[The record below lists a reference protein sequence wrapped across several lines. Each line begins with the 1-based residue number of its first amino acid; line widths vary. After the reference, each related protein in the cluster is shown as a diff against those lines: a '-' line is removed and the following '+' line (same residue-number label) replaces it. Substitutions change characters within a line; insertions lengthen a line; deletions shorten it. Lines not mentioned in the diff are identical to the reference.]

1 MLEIPAQLW
10 QRTKSSYIWR
20 SFFRHGYPDSR
31 KNQSLAV
38 FTNVFLHLHPVK
50 VRRHALAIPYTWCM
64 GGLSFF
70 LFLVLTLTGT
80 LLMFYYRPT
89 TEWAYSDIKDLETV
103 VLFGQLLRN
112 MHRWAAHG
120 MVITVFLHMIR
131 VFYTGSYKPPREL
144 HWVIGTLLLFFTILP
159 SYTGHL
165 LPFVRQD
172 SVVRVDKRVEDT
184 AMVWPH
190 LLVIE
195 FIAAMLWTIGLFVIS
210 AAFNA
215 PLQDHST
222 PDCTPNPSKAPW
234 YLLNLQELLLH
245 MDKGLAG
252 VVVPT
257 IWLVFMAAIPYI
269 DRSREGVG
277 IWFTSRN
284 GLRITIFAAF
294 YATLLTFSLI
304 L

>member
-1 MLEIPAQLW
+1 MTTPRGPQPFSGQEKRLRL
-10 QRTKSSYIWR
+10 
-20 SFFRHGYPDSR
+20 
-31 KNQSLAV
+31 LA
-38 FTNVFLHLHPVK
+38 
-50 VRRHALAIPYTWCM
+50 
-64 GGLSFF
+64 
-70 LFLVLTLTGT
+70 
-80 LLMFYYRPT
+80 
-89 TEWAYSDIKDLETV
+89 
-103 VLFGQLLRN
+103 
-112 MHRWAAHG
+112 
-120 MVITVFLHMIR
+120 
-131 VFYTGSYKPPREL
+131 
-144 HWVIGTLLLFFTILP
+144 
-159 SYTGHL
+159 
-165 LPFVRQD
+165 FVRQD

-195 FIAAMLWTIGLFVIS
+195 FIAAMLWFIGLFIIS

-257 IWLVFMAAIPYI
+257 IWIVFMMAIPYI

-277 IWFTSRN
+277 IWFTSPR
-284 GLRITIFAAF
+284 GLRVTYFAAV
-294 YATLLTFSLI
+294 YATLITFSLI
-304 L
+304 VLDKLLKDHGYIEFASANLPGGKQLFPDYIIPITTMTVLSVLLVVLVKVIFKGNTRDWMTAVWTGFVCVFLVLTIVGTSMRGPGMDMYAPWALPSTHQCFAP

>member
-1 MLEIPAQLW
+1 MTTPRGPQPFAGQEKRLRL
-10 QRTKSSYIWR
+10 
-20 SFFRHGYPDSR
+20 
-31 KNQSLAV
+31 LA
-38 FTNVFLHLHPVK
+38 
-50 VRRHALAIPYTWCM
+50 
-64 GGLSFF
+64 
-70 LFLVLTLTGT
+70 
-80 LLMFYYRPT
+80 
-89 TEWAYSDIKDLETV
+89 
-103 VLFGQLLRN
+103 
-112 MHRWAAHG
+112 
-120 MVITVFLHMIR
+120 
-131 VFYTGSYKPPREL
+131 
-144 HWVIGTLLLFFTILP
+144 
-159 SYTGHL
+159 
-165 LPFVRQD
+165 FVRQD

-195 FIAAMLWTIGLFVIS
+195 FIAAMLWFIGLFIIS

-257 IWLVFMAAIPYI
+257 IWIVFMMAIPYI

-277 IWFTSRN
+277 IWFTSPR
-284 GLRITIFAAF
+284 GLRVTYFSAV
-294 YATLLTFSLI
+294 YATVLTFSLI
-304 L
+304 VLDKILKDNGYVEFASANLPGGKQLFPDYIIPITTMAVLSILLVVLVKVIFKGNTRDWMTAVWTGFVCVFLVLTLVGTSMRGPGMNMYPPWALPSTHQCFAP

>member
-1 MLEIPAQLW
+1 MTTPRGPQPFSGQEKRLRL
-10 QRTKSSYIWR
+10 
-20 SFFRHGYPDSR
+20 
-31 KNQSLAV
+31 LA
-38 FTNVFLHLHPVK
+38 
-50 VRRHALAIPYTWCM
+50 
-64 GGLSFF
+64 
-70 LFLVLTLTGT
+70 
-80 LLMFYYRPT
+80 
-89 TEWAYSDIKDLETV
+89 
-103 VLFGQLLRN
+103 
-112 MHRWAAHG
+112 
-120 MVITVFLHMIR
+120 
-131 VFYTGSYKPPREL
+131 
-144 HWVIGTLLLFFTILP
+144 
-159 SYTGHL
+159 
-165 LPFVRQD
+165 FVRQD

-195 FIAAMLWTIGLFVIS
+195 FIAAMLWFIGLFIIS

-257 IWLVFMAAIPYI
+257 IWIVFMMAIPYI

-277 IWFTSRN
+277 IWFTSPR
-284 GLRITIFAAF
+284 GLRVTYFSAI
-294 YATLLTFSLI
+294 YATVLTFSLI
-304 L
+304 VLDKILKDNGYVEFASANLPGGKQLFPDYIIPITTMIVLSVLLVVLVKVIFKGNTRDWMTAVWTGFVCVFLVLTLVGTSMRGPGMNMYPPWALPSTHQCFAP

>member
-1 MLEIPAQLW
+1 MTTPRGPQPFSGQEKRLRL
-10 QRTKSSYIWR
+10 
-20 SFFRHGYPDSR
+20 
-31 KNQSLAV
+31 LA
-38 FTNVFLHLHPVK
+38 
-50 VRRHALAIPYTWCM
+50 
-64 GGLSFF
+64 
-70 LFLVLTLTGT
+70 
-80 LLMFYYRPT
+80 
-89 TEWAYSDIKDLETV
+89 
-103 VLFGQLLRN
+103 
-112 MHRWAAHG
+112 
-120 MVITVFLHMIR
+120 
-131 VFYTGSYKPPREL
+131 
-144 HWVIGTLLLFFTILP
+144 
-159 SYTGHL
+159 
-165 LPFVRQD
+165 FVRQD

-195 FIAAMLWTIGLFVIS
+195 FIAAMLWFIGLFVIS

-252 VVVPT
+252 VIVPT
-257 IWLVFMAAIPYI
+257 IWIVFMMAIPYI

-277 IWFTSRN
+277 IWFTSPR
-284 GLRITIFAAF
+284 GLRVTYFAAV

-304 L
+304 VLDKVLKDHGYIEFASANLPGGKQLFPDYIIPITTMIVLSVLLVVLVKVIFKGTTRDWMTAVWTGFVCVFLVLTIVGTSMRGPGMDMYPPWALPSTHQCFAP

>member
-1 MLEIPAQLW
+1 MTAPRGPQPFAGQEKRLRL
-10 QRTKSSYIWR
+10 
-20 SFFRHGYPDSR
+20 
-31 KNQSLAV
+31 LA
-38 FTNVFLHLHPVK
+38 
-50 VRRHALAIPYTWCM
+50 
-64 GGLSFF
+64 
-70 LFLVLTLTGT
+70 
-80 LLMFYYRPT
+80 
-89 TEWAYSDIKDLETV
+89 
-103 VLFGQLLRN
+103 
-112 MHRWAAHG
+112 
-120 MVITVFLHMIR
+120 
-131 VFYTGSYKPPREL
+131 
-144 HWVIGTLLLFFTILP
+144 
-159 SYTGHL
+159 
-165 LPFVRQD
+165 FVRQD

-195 FIAAMLWTIGLFVIS
+195 FIAAMLWFIGLFIIS

-257 IWLVFMAAIPYI
+257 IWIVFMMAIPYI

-277 IWFTSRN
+277 IWFTSPR
-284 GLRITIFAAF
+284 GLRVTYFSAI
-294 YATLLTFSLI
+294 YATVLTFSLI
-304 L
+304 VLDKLLKDNGYVEFASANLPGGKQLFPDYIIPITTMIVLSVLLVVLVKVIFKGNTRDWMTAVWTGFVCVFLVLTLVGTSMRGPGMNMYPPWALPSTHQCFAP

>member
-1 MLEIPAQLW
+1 MTTPRGPQPFAGQEKRLRL
-10 QRTKSSYIWR
+10 
-20 SFFRHGYPDSR
+20 
-31 KNQSLAV
+31 LA
-38 FTNVFLHLHPVK
+38 
-50 VRRHALAIPYTWCM
+50 
-64 GGLSFF
+64 
-70 LFLVLTLTGT
+70 
-80 LLMFYYRPT
+80 
-89 TEWAYSDIKDLETV
+89 
-103 VLFGQLLRN
+103 
-112 MHRWAAHG
+112 
-120 MVITVFLHMIR
+120 
-131 VFYTGSYKPPREL
+131 
-144 HWVIGTLLLFFTILP
+144 
-159 SYTGHL
+159 
-165 LPFVRQD
+165 FVRQD

-195 FIAAMLWTIGLFVIS
+195 FIAAMLWFIGLFIIS

-257 IWLVFMAAIPYI
+257 IWIVFMMAIPYI

-277 IWFTSRN
+277 IWFTSPK
-284 GLRITIFAAF
+284 GLRVTYFSAV
-294 YATLLTFSLI
+294 YATVLTFSLI
-304 L
+304 FLDKLLKDHGYIELASANLPGGKQLFPDYIVPITTMIVLTAVLVVLVRVIFRCNARDQMIAVWTGFVCVYLVLTVVGTSFRGPGMDMYAPWALPATHQCFAP

>member
-1 MLEIPAQLW
+1 MTTPRGPQPFSGQEKRLRL
-10 QRTKSSYIWR
+10 
-20 SFFRHGYPDSR
+20 
-31 KNQSLAV
+31 LA
-38 FTNVFLHLHPVK
+38 
-50 VRRHALAIPYTWCM
+50 
-64 GGLSFF
+64 
-70 LFLVLTLTGT
+70 
-80 LLMFYYRPT
+80 
-89 TEWAYSDIKDLETV
+89 
-103 VLFGQLLRN
+103 
-112 MHRWAAHG
+112 
-120 MVITVFLHMIR
+120 
-131 VFYTGSYKPPREL
+131 
-144 HWVIGTLLLFFTILP
+144 
-159 SYTGHL
+159 
-165 LPFVRQD
+165 FVRQD

-195 FIAAMLWTIGLFVIS
+195 FIVAMLWFIGLFVIS

-257 IWLVFMAAIPYI
+257 IWIVFMMTIPYI
-269 DRSREGVG
+269 DRSRAGVG
-277 IWFTSRN
+277 VWFTSPR
-284 GLRITIFAAF
+284 GLRVTYFSAV

-304 L
+304 FLDKLLKDHGYIEFASQNLPGGKQLFPDYVIPIATMIVLTALLVVLVRVIFRGNARDQMIAVWTGFVCVYLVLTIVGTSFRGPGMDMYAPWALPATHQCFAP

>member
-1 MLEIPAQLW
+1 MTTPRGPQPFPGQEKRLRL
-10 QRTKSSYIWR
+10 
-20 SFFRHGYPDSR
+20 
-31 KNQSLAV
+31 LA
-38 FTNVFLHLHPVK
+38 
-50 VRRHALAIPYTWCM
+50 
-64 GGLSFF
+64 
-70 LFLVLTLTGT
+70 
-80 LLMFYYRPT
+80 
-89 TEWAYSDIKDLETV
+89 
-103 VLFGQLLRN
+103 
-112 MHRWAAHG
+112 
-120 MVITVFLHMIR
+120 
-131 VFYTGSYKPPREL
+131 
-144 HWVIGTLLLFFTILP
+144 
-159 SYTGHL
+159 
-165 LPFVRQD
+165 FVRQD

-195 FIAAMLWTIGLFVIS
+195 FIAAMLWFIGLFLIS

-252 VVVPT
+252 VIVPT
-257 IWLVFMAAIPYI
+257 IWIVFMMAIPYI

-277 IWFTSRN
+277 IWFTSPR
-284 GLRITIFAAF
+284 GLRVTYFSAV

-304 L
+304 VFDKLLKDHGYIEFASQYLPGGKQLFPDYIIPITTMTVLSILLVVLVKVIFKGSTRDVMTAVWTGFVCVFLVLTVVGTSMRGPGMDMYAPWALPSTHQCFAP